1 MSQNEKINEGLIAG
15 GFKIHTT
22 FFFFSLV
29 RSLCVLAASEHRI
42 GFTDRQVAVKL
53 NRTGARVRRRTPLAQ
68 RAGRLLSEQAACSAA
83 GCAKR
88 EREVAPGRPRRLLSE
103 VARRPGAAA
112 SRGRRQVPHSL
123 PPQPRSCRRGA
134 VRRGRGPPAL
144 WSPCRTLARRPKRL
158 LLPDAPSAGPA

>member
-53 NRTGARVRRRTPLAQ
+53 NRTGASVRRRTPLAQ
-68 RAGRLLSEQAACSAA
+68 RAGRLLSEQAACSAS
-83 GCAKR
+83 
-88 EREVAPGRPRRLLSE
+88 RPP
-103 VARRPGAAA
+103 AQRP
-112 SRGRRQVPHSL
+112 V
-123 PPQPRSCRRGA
+123 
-134 VRRGRGPPAL
+134 VRRGSGRWLRGGRVACSAKSLEGLERPRLADAGRSL
-144 WSPCRTLARRPKRL
+144 THCRRSRGHAGVARSGGVAARPRFGPLAVP
-158 LLPDAPSAGPA
+158 